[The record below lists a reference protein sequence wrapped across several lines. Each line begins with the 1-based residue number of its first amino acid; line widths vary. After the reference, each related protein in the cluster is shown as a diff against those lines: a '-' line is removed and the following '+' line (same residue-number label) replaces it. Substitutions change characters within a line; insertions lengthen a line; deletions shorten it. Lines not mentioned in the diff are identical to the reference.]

1 MIEAYLII
9 GFVLWLFVIA
19 QFDLIHL
26 NRTDIFLAFF
36 FLPICVLG
44 WFPLIA
50 IALFREV
57 FKCAR
62 I

>member
-1 MIEAYLII
+1 MIEAYLIV
-9 GFVLWLFVIA
+9 GFVLWIFVIA

-26 NRTDIFLAFF
+26 NKTDIILSAV

-44 WFPLIA
+44 WLPFFTV
-50 IALFREV
+50 ALFREI
-57 FKCAR
+57 FKCER